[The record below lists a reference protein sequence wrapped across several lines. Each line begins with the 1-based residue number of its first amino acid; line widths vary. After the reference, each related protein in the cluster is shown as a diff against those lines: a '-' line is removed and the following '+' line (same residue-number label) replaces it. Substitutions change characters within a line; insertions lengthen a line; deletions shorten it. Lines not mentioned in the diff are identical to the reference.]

1 MVNGL
6 FLQPI
11 AFIPLYRK
19 RKRSSIKKKK
29 VNSLNIAVTSHRVHL
44 RLYIQGMT
52 AESSN
57 IIIAR
62 LTSQLS
68 IELEKLRQAAITK
81 RWRTDGT
88 NYS

>member
-29 VNSLNIAVTSHRVHL
+29 VNSLNIAVP
-44 RLYIQGMT
+44 
-52 AESSN
+52 
-57 IIIAR
+57 
-62 LTSQLS
+62 S
-68 IELEKLRQAAITK
+68 IEYTFAYTYKE
-81 RWRTDGT
+81 
-88 NYS
+88 